1 MTPPTRTA
9 AVALSVDALLHQWAR
24 QSAAPAGAAVV
35 ADTEIAARCRG
46 GIEWR
51 TRDAVAVSVLAR
63 PEVLEPSA
71 VDVGWAAASLAAA
84 RALDACCGGRR
95 WCLWPDLIACEPDD
109 DLAVAV
115 SFACTL
121 GPGRVDLAAL
131 TVRVGPVFAP
141 EERIRITDAL
151 LLHLRSLATG
161 LDDPASVLDAYRDR
175 CATLGQAIEVQMLP
189 HGAMRGLAEDIDDS
203 GRLVL
208 ASPTGL
214 RERIAVS
221 SLNNVTL
228 LEE

>member
-9 AVALSVDALLHQWAR
+9 AVALSVEALLHQWAR

-35 ADTEIAARCRG
+35 ADTEIAARRRG

-63 PEVLEPSA
+63 PEALEPSA

-84 RALDACCGGRR
+84 RALDACGDGQR
-95 WCLWPDLIACEPDD
+95 WCVWPDLIACEPDD

-121 GPGRVDLAAL
+121 GPGRIDLAAL
-131 TVRVGPVFAP
+131 TVRVGPVVAP
-141 EERIRITDAL
+141 EERIRVADAL
-151 LLHLRSLATG
+151 LLHLRDLATG

-175 CATLGQAIEVQMLP
+175 CSTLGQAVEVQMLP
-189 HGAMRGLAEDIDDS
+189 HGAMRGLAEDIDDA

-208 ASPTGL
+208 VSPTGL
-214 RERIAVS
+214 RERIAVA
-221 SLNNVTL
+221 SLNHVTL
-228 LEE
+228 LQE